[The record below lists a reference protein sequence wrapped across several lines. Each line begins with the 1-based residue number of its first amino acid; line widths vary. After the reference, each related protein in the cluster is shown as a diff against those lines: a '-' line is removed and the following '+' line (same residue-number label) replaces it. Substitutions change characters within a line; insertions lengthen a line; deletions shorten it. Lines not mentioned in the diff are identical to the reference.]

1 MVADDPL
8 DCAPRQKPMTR
19 EDIEAHVHKIIDGYF
34 DEGGGWAASSGLMET
49 LNVLAEHDAAQRET
63 IARLEGELQEEQ
75 ELTTWWGNLV
85 RREQIG
91 TKKTPSL
98 RAYIEQLEAR
108 LTASEARVKQQG
120 DVLAYLLDCGPEIV
134 RAVQEAKSDV
144 SEDYGEEQRQERD
157 ALGEQVKALQQAR
170 RWTRE
175 KPTKADTWWWVR
187 FTDNRWVDTEGPEEW
202 CIVQVWEE
210 DGRMVCSIMESEP
223 LSELNYGFTEWSGP
237 IEAPKEG

>member
-108 LTASEARVKQQG
+108 MTASEAAKKWTTARPTVAGWYWVQWP
-120 DVLAYLLDCGPEIV
+120 DDPWLGPEIFEIT
-134 RAVQEAKSDV
+134 QPNGPDT
-144 SEDYGEEQRQERD
+144 DYLEVNDTPMDEYIAEYPSVEFQGPLTPGEE
-157 ALGEQVKALQQAR
+157 
-170 RWTRE
+170 
-175 KPTKADTWWWVR
+175 
-187 FTDNRWVDTEGPEEW
+187 
-202 CIVQVWEE
+202 
-210 DGRMVCSIMESEP
+210 
-223 LSELNYGFTEWSGP
+223 
-237 IEAPKEG
+237 